1 MRRPDGHRAA
11 RRSPAVVAAERLRE
25 ELERYGIGADI
36 HEGDGVALVSVW
48 VDLVVWTDGAYS
60 YLWWTGEHF
69 PRSSLRK
76 YTYGP
81 VDDPVAAARRVAAR
95 YAELRHGHPRSREV
109 GETLA
114 AVPEGFAVPSTA
126 RRGCWYCERPS
137 GADTALEEYRVRV
150 AREPLCAWCR
160 ILSDLRRQLVRLEPL
175 LPEVAEVHPDLV
187 AEAWELLAPVV
198 PRSGLVLHGA
208 FQVPAPA

>member
-1 MRRPDGHRAA
+1 M
-11 RRSPAVVAAERLRE
+11 VAAARLRE

-60 YLWWTGEHF
+60 YLWWTGEKL

-76 YTYGP
+76 YTYSP
-81 VDDPVAAARRVAAR
+81 VDDPVSAARRVAVR
-95 YAELRHGHPRSREV
+95 YAELRHGHPRSLEV
-109 GETLA
+109 SETLS
-114 AVPEGFAVPSTA
+114 AVAEGFAIPCTA

-137 GADTALEEYRVRV
+137 GADTASEEYRSRV
-150 AREPLCAWCR
+150 VTEPLCAWCR

-175 LPEVAEVHPDLV
+175 LPEVAEEHPDLV
-187 AEAWELLAPVV
+187 VEAWELLAPVV
-198 PRSGLVLHGA
+198 PPSGVVLHRA